1 MSLLVPTCALLI
13 GSYGPFNHPKTLG
26 STNPILIEPSTYP
39 LFLLTIAVF
48 LWLLLFVFFVIL
60 FVFVFLE
67 GRGSD
72 LLSSECFLLILYGS
86 ADIVFQL
93 FSEFGNHL
101 WIISGLVCLCV
112 CLFVCLS
119 VFLSVCLSSHVRASF
134 LSYFGGR
141 VGTFLLLGGA
151 DFSR

>member
-1 MSLLVPTCALLI
+1 M
-13 GSYGPFNHPKTLG
+13 
-26 STNPILIEPSTYP
+26 NPILIGPSTYP
-39 LFLLTIAVF
+39 LFLLSIAVF
-48 LWLLLFVFFVIL
+48 LWLLLFVVFVIL
-60 FVFVFLE
+60 CVFVFLE

-93 FSEFGNHL
+93 FSEFWNHL

-119 VFLSVCLSSHVRASF
+119 VFLSVCLRMFGASF